1 MKTKSNTF
9 DAYSAYYNL
18 LYHDKNYEAEVSYIL
33 NLLDDFDFK
42 GKSLL
47 EFGSG
52 TGIHGNLLAK
62 SGYNLVG
69 IEKSE
74 TMVKEAVESD
84 GFCCFQDDIR
94 TVRLDRSFDG
104 VISLFHVVSYQ
115 TTNEDVNAVLLS
127 ANKHLKTGGFFIF
140 DIWYSPAVLSI
151 KPDVRVKR
159 IENNHLKITRIA
171 EPITIPNQNVVD
183 VNYDIF
189 IKDKKDNKI
198 INIYETHSM
207 RHFSLP
213 ELDLFCNNNGFLRVG
228 AEEFLTRSKPGSKS
242 WGITVILKKL

>member
-1 MKTKSNTF
+1 MKDKSNIF
-9 DAYSAYYNL
+9 DAYSTYYNL
-18 LYHDKNYEAEVSYIL
+18 LYHDKNYEAEASYIL
-33 NLLDDFDFK
+33 KLLDDFDCK

-52 TGIHGNLLAK
+52 TGIHGRLLAN

-74 TMVKEAVESD
+74 SMVKEAVECD
-84 GFCCFQDDIR
+84 GFCCFKDDIR
-94 TVRLDRSFDG
+94 FVRLDRSFDA

-115 TTNEDVNAVLLS
+115 TTNDDVNAVLLS
-127 ANKHLKTGGFFIF
+127 ANKHLKSGGLFIF
-140 DIWYSPAVLSI
+140 DIWYSPAVVSI
-151 KPDVRVKR
+151 KPDLRVKR

-189 IKDKKDNKI
+189 IKYKEDDKI
-198 INIYETHSM
+198 INISEIHSM

-213 ELDLFCNNNGFLRVG
+213 ELDLFCNNNGFIRVG
-228 AEEFLTRSKPGSKS
+228 AEEFLTRKEPGSKS